1 MMNVMLQP
9 LKHAEQLRYLVLF
22 IEKATGRKIEIE
34 EESLRMRLERSRR
47 KRRELWEKDIT
58 QVLTAVLPV
67 RTL

>member
-22 IEKATGRKIEIE
+22 IEKATGRKIE
-34 EESLRMRLERSRR
+34 EESLRTRLERSRR